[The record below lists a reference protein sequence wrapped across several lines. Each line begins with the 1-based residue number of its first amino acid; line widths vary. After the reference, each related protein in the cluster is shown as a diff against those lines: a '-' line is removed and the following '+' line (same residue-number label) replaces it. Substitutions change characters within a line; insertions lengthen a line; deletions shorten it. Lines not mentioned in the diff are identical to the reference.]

1 MRNLDKASNILE
13 IAERKNLP
21 INVVQLDV
29 TDDTTVQQA
38 IQFVAEKEGRIDLL
52 VIMQAMHC

>member
-13 IAERKNLP
+13 VAERKNLP

-29 TDDTTVQQA
+29 TDDTSVQQA
-38 IQFVAEKEGRIDLL
+38 IQLYPKRKDE
-52 VIMQAMHC
+52 

>member
-1 MRNLDKASNILE
+1 MRNLDTASNILE

-21 INVVQLDV
+21 INVVQLDA

-38 IQFVAEKEGRIDLL
+38 IQFVAEKERRIDLL

>member
-38 IQFVAEKEGRIDLL
+38 VQFVAEKEGRIDLL
-52 VIMQAMHC
+52 VIMQAMRC